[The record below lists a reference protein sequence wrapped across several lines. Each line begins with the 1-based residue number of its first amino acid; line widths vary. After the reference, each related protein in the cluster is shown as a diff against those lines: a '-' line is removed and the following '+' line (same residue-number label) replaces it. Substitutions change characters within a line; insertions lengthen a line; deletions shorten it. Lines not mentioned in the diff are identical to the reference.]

1 MRRCPPAPSRGPA
14 TTSSS
19 PSSWA
24 NPGERLRAAR
34 PTAVQGEPEGT
45 RAMAV
50 SCTPRQ
56 NSSRLLDA
64 RTGWAAA
71 ARGGRRGLD
80 APAGL
85 RLGSPPGSEV
95 LVHVADLAD
104 CLLPAGLT
112 VDQRGRL
119 TRGLPGRL
127 QGPGPRRP

>member
-56 NSSRLLDA
+56 NSYRLLDA
-64 RTGWAAA
+64 RTGWAVADS
-71 ARGGRRGLD
+71 GGLRGLD
-80 APAGL
+80 DPAGL
-85 RLGSPPGSEV
+85 RLRSAPGT
-95 LVHVADLAD
+95 
-104 CLLPAGLT
+104 AGL
-112 VDQRGRL
+112 
-119 TRGLPGRL
+119 
-127 QGPGPRRP
+127 GPGAGSAPLPFAAG